1 MGPNPT
7 RECVDWVRCP
17 CSTPFRDKISAA
29 PPRCSPNTRLGK
41 MPRECASGEQQGG
54 AAEILS
60 RNGVEHEQ
68 RTQSTHP
75 RAVRGKR
82 WTIRKS
88 CGDKYA
94 IECIFI
100 DATLSDGR
108 PRLRDLMWKFNLVT
122 WLKERMRWW
131 ICSSPSDVDDVV
143 DQRRDNRRPRAPTS
157 MITPPEAT
165 PEIL

>member
-1 MGPNPT
+1 
-7 RECVDWVRCP
+7 
-17 CSTPFRDKISAA
+17 
-29 PPRCSPNTRLGK
+29 

-100 DATLSDGR
+100 DATLLDGR
-108 PRLRDLMWKFNLVT
+108 PRLRDLM
-122 WLKERMRWW
+122 
-131 ICSSPSDVDDVV
+131 
-143 DQRRDNRRPRAPTS
+143 
-157 MITPPEAT
+157 
-165 PEIL
+165 

>member
-1 MGPNPT
+1 MLYSGSYAEF
-7 RECVDWVRCP
+7 RQCLP
-17 CSTPFRDKISAA
+17 CCSSSTHPL
-29 PPRCSPNTRLGK
+29 CLL
-41 MPRECASGEQQGG
+41 PRECASGEQQGG

-108 PRLRDLMWKFNLVT
+108 PRLRDLM
-122 WLKERMRWW
+122 
-131 ICSSPSDVDDVV
+131 
-143 DQRRDNRRPRAPTS
+143 
-157 MITPPEAT
+157 
-165 PEIL
+165 

>member
-1 MGPNPT
+1 MLYPIPRQNFG
-7 RECVDWVRCP
+7 
-17 CSTPFRDKISAA
+17 ST
-29 PPRCSPNTRLGK
+29 SPLFSKYTSRQNAE
-41 MPRECASGEQQGG
+41 ECASGEQQVG

-100 DATLSDGR
+100 NATLSDGR
-108 PRLRDLMWKFNLVT
+108 RLGYAR
-122 WLKERMRWW
+122 
-131 ICSSPSDVDDVV
+131 
-143 DQRRDNRRPRAPTS
+143 
-157 MITPPEAT
+157 
-165 PEIL
+165 

>member
-1 MGPNPT
+1 M
-7 RECVDWVRCP
+7 
-17 CSTPFRDKISAA
+17 S
-29 PPRCSPNTRLGK
+29 
-41 MPRECASGEQQGG
+41 RECASGEQQGG
-54 AAEILS
+54 AAKILS

-108 PRLRDLMWKFNLVT
+108 PRLRDLM
-122 WLKERMRWW
+122 
-131 ICSSPSDVDDVV
+131 
-143 DQRRDNRRPRAPTS
+143 
-157 MITPPEAT
+157 
-165 PEIL
+165 

>member
-7 RECVDWVRCP
+7 RGCVDWVRSP
-17 CSTPFRDKISAA
+17 FYPVPRQNFGST
-29 PPRCSPNTRLGK
+29 SPLFSRYTSRQIAER
-41 MPRECASGEQQGG
+41 MCSGEQWGG
-54 AAEILS
+54 ATEILS
-60 RNGVEHEQ
+60 QNGVEHGEH
-68 RTQSTHP
+68 TQSTHP
-75 RAVRGKR
+75 RAVHGKR

-122 WLKERMRWW
+122 WKKVDEVMELLLTLRCRG
-131 ICSSPSDVDDVV
+131 CSRSKKGRSWT
-143 DQRRDNRRPRAPTS
+143 NTS
-157 MITPPEAT
+157 NADSHSTKMEYPKSC
-165 PEIL
+165 

>member
-1 MGPNPT
+1 M
-7 RECVDWVRCP
+7 
-17 CSTPFRDKISAA
+17 FRLGSFSHAMLRILRKISAA

-41 MPRECASGEQQGG
+41 MSREYGSGEQQGG

-60 RNGVEHEQ
+60 RNRVEHGEH
-68 RTQSTHP
+68 TQSTHP

-108 PRLRDLMWKFNLVT
+108 RLGYV
-122 WLKERMRWW
+122 
-131 ICSSPSDVDDVV
+131 S
-143 DQRRDNRRPRAPTS
+143 
-157 MITPPEAT
+157 
-165 PEIL
+165 